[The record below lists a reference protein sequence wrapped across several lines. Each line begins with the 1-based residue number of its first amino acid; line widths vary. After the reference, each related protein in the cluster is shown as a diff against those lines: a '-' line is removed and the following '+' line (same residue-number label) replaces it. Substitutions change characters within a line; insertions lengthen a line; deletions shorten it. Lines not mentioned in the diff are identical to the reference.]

1 METIEEPLTG
11 NGASTQDVDSVATIL
26 ERELE
31 STIKE
36 WLSRISADENLFAI
50 KLDDKTRSAH
60 LPQFFKELIHRLRYP
75 RPLGTKGQPSKSA
88 HEHGLTRREQGYSAA
103 MLVEESRMLEVSI
116 FDTLH
121 KNDQRLDSGVVLLDV
136 MVIADEADSQLA
148 EAMTS
153 FIGDATTDTKPKD
166 RPIFAAAL

>member
-11 NGASTQDVDSVATIL
+11 NGASAQDVDSVATIL
-26 ERELE
+26 ERESE

-36 WLSRISADENLFAI
+36 CLARISADQNLFAI
-50 KLDDKTRSAH
+50 KLDDKTRSSH

-75 RPLGTKGQPSKSA
+75 RPLGTTGQPSKSA
-88 HEHGLTRREQGYSAA
+88 HEHGLTRSEQGYSAA

-166 RPIFAAAL
+166 RPIFVAAL

>member
-1 METIEEPLTG
+1 
-11 NGASTQDVDSVATIL
+11 
-26 ERELE
+26 
-31 STIKE
+31 
-36 WLSRISADENLFAI
+36 
-50 KLDDKTRSAH
+50 
-60 LPQFFKELIHRLRYP
+60 
-75 RPLGTKGQPSKSA
+75 
-88 HEHGLTRREQGYSAA
+88 

-148 EAMTS
+148 EAMIS

-166 RPIFAAAL
+166 RPIFVAAL

>member
-1 METIEEPLTG
+1 LG
-11 NGASTQDVDSVATIL
+11 DRRG
-26 ERELE
+26 
-31 STIKE
+31 IKE
-36 WLSRISADENLFAI
+36 WLARISADENLFAI
-50 KLDDKTRSAH
+50 KLDDKTRSSH

-88 HEHGLTRREQGYSAA
+88 HEHGLTRSEQGYSAA

-148 EAMTS
+148 EAMIS

-166 RPIFAAAL
+166 RPIFVAAL

>member
-1 METIEEPLTG
+1 MG
-11 NGASTQDVDSVATIL
+11 DRRG
-26 ERELE
+26 
-31 STIKE
+31 IKE
-36 WLSRISADENLFAI
+36 WLARISADENLFAI
-50 KLDDKTRSAH
+50 KLDDKTRSSH

-88 HEHGLTRREQGYSAA
+88 HEHGLTRSEQGYSAA

-148 EAMTS
+148 EAMIS

-166 RPIFAAAL
+166 RPIFVAAL